1 MQRDAMN
8 AVADFSRWIRDVLRV
23 QTLVNR
29 LPVRAGVVA
38 AKRTGGGDR
47 HEHPVA
53 ILWIQEDGVQAHP
66 AGARLPLRSG
76 AVTAQS
82 GEFVPALAAVTRAK
96 QRCIFDAGVNRI
108 RTPAATLGV

>member
-38 AKRTGGGDR
+38 AKRAGGGDR

-53 ILWIQEDGVQAHP
+53 ILWIEEDGVQANP
-66 AGARLPLRSG
+66 AGAWLPLRSG

-82 GEFVPALAAVTRAK
+82 GEFVLALAAVTRAK
-96 QRCIFDAGVNRI
+96 QRCIFNARVNRI
-108 RTPAATLGV
+108 GIVE

>member
-8 AVADFSRWIRDVLRV
+8 AVADFSRWIRDALRV
-23 QTLVNR
+23 QALVNR

-38 AKRTGGGDR
+38 AKRTGSGDR
-47 HEHPVA
+47 HEHPGA

-82 GEFVPALAAVTRAK
+82 GEFAPALAAVTRAK
-96 QRCIFDAGVNRI
+96 QRCIFNARVNRI
-108 RTPAATLGV
+108 GIVE

>member
-8 AVADFSRWIRDVLRV
+8 AVADFGRWIGNVLRV
-23 QTLVNR
+23 QALVYR

-38 AKRTGGGDR
+38 AKRTGGGDA

-53 ILWIQEDGVQAHP
+53 IPLFQAGGVEAQP
-66 AGARLPLRSG
+66 ARARLPLRSG

-96 QRCIFDAGVNRI
+96 QRCIFNARVNRI
-108 RTPAATLGV
+108 GIVE